1 MIVTTVIARRS
12 FPLVLRSGQHPILDV
27 WMPYAMTDPVLF
39 LATLNFAAVS
49 LDILH
54 GRRNSPR
61 TLVQKGETMHL
72 INLRLNSAKIAS
84 DTTIAAVLMLA
95 AVEVS

>member
-1 MIVTTVIARRS
+1 
-12 FPLVLRSGQHPILDV
+12 
-27 WMPYAMTDPVLF
+27 MPYAMTDPVLF
-39 LATLNFAAVS
+39 LATLNFAAVH
-49 LDILH
+49 LDVMH

-95 AVEVS
+95 AVEVSEFISKPFLHTSYSAFQNGGHCRSLLL